1 MPRIGEESG
10 HDRKLQPG
18 TSRRPPPPAVERGVR
33 PHARHCHRRDL
44 RRVGRQGAGLTLDE
58 ADLTRFSPPPRTEAA
73 RLYLISPQEVEG
85 TFPDRLKEALEPGLA
100 AAFQLRVKDVDDH
113 ALARLGEPLQRICAD
128 AGVAFIVNDSMTLA
142 KRLGADG
149 VHLGQSDGDV
159 GEARRFLGAS
169 AQIGKT
175 CHDSRHLAMEAGEAG
190 ADYVAF
196 GAFYPTTTKPS
207 HYRPE
212 PSILSWWSTL
222 FEIPCVAIGG
232 ITPDN
237 ARSLVDAGADF
248 LAVCQAGGGKDD
260 PAAAVRAFESVL
272 VAS

>member
-1 MPRIGEESG
+1 LNSEEENPHPGPLAHAGEGEAAF
-10 HDRKLQPG
+10 DPLDF
-18 TSRRPPPPAVERGVR
+18 PPPQRTQPAK
-33 PHARHCHRRDL
+33 
-44 RRVGRQGAGLTLDE
+44 
-58 ADLTRFSPPPRTEAA
+58 
-73 RLYLISPQEVEG
+73 LYLISPQDVG
-85 TFPDRLKEALEPGLA
+85 GSFPERLKAALEPGIA
-100 AAFQLRVKDVDDH
+100 SAFQLRVKDVDEH
-113 ALARLGEPLQRICAD
+113 ELARLAEPLQRICAD
-128 AGVAFIVNDSMTLA
+128 AEVAFIVNDSMALA
-142 KRLGADG
+142 KRIGADG

-159 GEARRFLGAS
+159 REARALLGPA

-175 CHDSRHLAMEAGEAG
+175 CHDSRHFAMEAGEAG

-237 ARSLVDAGADF
+237 AAPLVKAGADF
-248 LAVCQAGGGKDD
+248 LAICQAVWGKEDT
-260 PAAAVRAFESVL
+260 AAAVTAFADVL
-272 VAS
+272 NS